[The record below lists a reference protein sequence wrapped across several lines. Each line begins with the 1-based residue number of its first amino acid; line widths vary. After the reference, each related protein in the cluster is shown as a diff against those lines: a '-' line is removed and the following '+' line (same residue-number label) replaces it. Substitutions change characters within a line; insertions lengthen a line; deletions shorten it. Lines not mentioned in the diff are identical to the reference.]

1 MWNSELVSVVE
12 HGGGVVT
19 PTAYERE
26 RVAARESV
34 RSVAEPLEQ
43 RKDYLFSHSSLRCG
57 VGSVALAPSF
67 PSGWLGQREV
77 KREGSG
83 RTGINT

>member
-34 RSVAEPLEQ
+34 SSVAEPLEQ
-43 RKDYLFSHSSLRCG
+43 RKDYLFSHSSLTLRGGLGRSCSL
-57 VGSVALAPSF
+57 VSLRVARA
-67 PSGWLGQREV
+67 
-77 KREGSG
+77 EGG
-83 RTGINT
+83 